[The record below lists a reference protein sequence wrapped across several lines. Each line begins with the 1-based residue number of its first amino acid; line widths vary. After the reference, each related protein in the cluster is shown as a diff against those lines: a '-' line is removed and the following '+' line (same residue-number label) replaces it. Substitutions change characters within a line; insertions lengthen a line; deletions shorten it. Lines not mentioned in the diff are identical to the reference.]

1 MLKQDIRKEYKQKR
15 SAISLQEKEKL
26 EDLMLIQFQ
35 ELNLPCAYLLSY
47 APIEKN
53 NEYNPFLAEEFM
65 AFKNHNVQLLYP
77 VIERQTQ
84 TMQAAKINSS
94 TSFKLNSLQIAE
106 PINPVFVAANK
117 IDVLFVPLLAFS
129 ELGYRVG
136 YGKGYYDKFITLC
149 KPDIICVGFS
159 FFEPIEISDVN
170 EHDKK
175 LDFCITP
182 NKVYSF

>member
-1 MLKQDIRKEYKQKR
+1 MRKQDIRKQYKQKR

-35 ELNLPCAYLLSY
+35 KLNLPCQHLLSY

-53 NEYNPFLAEEFM
+53 NEYNPFLAEEFL
-65 AFKNHNVQLLYP
+65 AFKNHDLQLLYP
-77 VIERQTQ
+77 VIEQQTQ
-84 TMQAAKINSS
+84 SLQAAKIDGT

-106 PINPVFVAANK
+106 PVNPVFVAADK
-117 IDVLFVPLLAFS
+117 IDIAFVPLLAFNKR
-129 ELGYRVG
+129 GYRVG

-149 KPDIICVGFS
+149 KLEVVCIGFS
-159 FFEPIEISDVN
+159 FFEPIEITDV
-170 EHDKK
+170 EIHDKK